1 MAINI
6 WDVMT
11 FYGDKR
17 NDLVMSDVYADVGNF
32 TTPDLPIGRYDF
44 SMSFTTLFD
53 RNNFKEF
60 FRFSTDGGL
69 NWNEFASTTS
79 SKIDAKAYT
88 YNFTKENYSG
98 VTHMIV
104 QARKETGAGDMTV
117 QFSDCSIKRVGR

>member
-6 WDVMT
+6 WDVVT
-11 FYGDKR
+11 FYGDKTS
-17 NDLVMSDVYADVGNF
+17 DLTMSDVYSDIGNF
-32 TTPDLPIGRYDF
+32 TTPDLPKGRYDF
-44 SMSFTTLFD
+44 SMSFTTIFD

-60 FRFSTDGGL
+60 FRFSTDGGAT
-69 NWNEFASTTS
+69 WNEFAAQTS

-104 QARKETGAGDMTV
+104 QARKETGAGNMIV
-117 QFSDCSIKRVGR
+117 LFSDSAIKRVGR